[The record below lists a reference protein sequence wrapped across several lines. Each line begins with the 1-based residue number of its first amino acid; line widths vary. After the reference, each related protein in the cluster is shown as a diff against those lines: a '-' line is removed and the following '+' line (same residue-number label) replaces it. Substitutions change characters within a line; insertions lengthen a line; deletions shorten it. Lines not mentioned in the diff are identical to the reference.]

1 MMRKISSEDYI
12 NSCLEKISPGDNSPF
27 PQMIGSLYI
36 NKMYSDLDEA
46 MKEAT
51 NDRERLFTIFYFETE
66 DEEKSLEMA
75 DSFIETHDMGLYD
88 FTTYYDDKP
97 HIPTKEAVYDFKTD
111 GLKTGEMKELATVR
125 AEEVYD
131 KYGWRGLQTLLSREG
146 IPVWKYW
153 NLHRDVERFIGSK
166 LENHSDYEK
175 RLIKMYIK
183 DKAEEIIGADLA
195 QMKEKSIYYDLFT
208 KYIMD
213 YGYCRGLKRDGASC
227 ETVKNELRK
236 LYEKYDQNY
245 RLDRLDNISDEMD
258 LYKEMEDIEDEID
271 ELLNVQDSMFQHY
284 DGYGNLVW
292 NI

>member
-1 MMRKISSEDYI
+1 MRKISADKYI
-12 NSCLEKISPGDNSPF
+12 NECVEKISPGDNSPF
-27 PQMIGSLYI
+27 PHMIGSIYF
-36 NKMYSDLDEA
+36 NKMYSDLDKA

-51 NDRERLFTIFYFETE
+51 SDRERLFTIFYFETE

-75 DSFIETHDMGLYD
+75 DSFIETHDMGQYD
-88 FTTYYDDKP
+88 FTTYYDNNP
-97 HIPTKEAVYDFKTD
+97 HIPTKEAVYDFRTT
-111 GLKTGEMKELATVR
+111 GLKTSEMKELASVK

-131 KYGWRGLQTLLSREG
+131 EYGWRGLQVLLSREG

-153 NLHRDVERFIGSK
+153 NLHGDVERFIGSK

-183 DKAEEIIGADLA
+183 DEAEKIIGVDLA
-195 QMKEKSIYYDLFT
+195 QIKEKHMYYDFFT

-213 YGYCRGLKRDGASC
+213 YGYCRGLKRSGASC

-236 LYEKYDQNY
+236 LYERYDQKY
-245 RLDRLDNISDEMD
+245 RLDRLDNVSDEMS
-258 LYKEMEDIEDEID
+258 LYNEMKDIEDEID
-271 ELLNVQDSMFQHY
+271 ELLNVQDGLFTHY
-284 DGYGNLVW
+284 DGYGDIVW